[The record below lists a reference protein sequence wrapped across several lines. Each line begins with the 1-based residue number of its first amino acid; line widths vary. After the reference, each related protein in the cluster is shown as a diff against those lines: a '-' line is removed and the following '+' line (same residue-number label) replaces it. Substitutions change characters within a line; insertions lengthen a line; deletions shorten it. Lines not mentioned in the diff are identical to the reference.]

1 MSDEPIDDSD
11 STLPRRT
18 FMKAAGATAGAAALG
33 VGAGSA
39 AAAVD
44 GLDSRL
50 LNWRRVEA
58 KKAWDRGY
66 RGRPDRTLA
75 ITDSG
80 LSARHP
86 DLGPW
91 NGVVAS
97 TDDDGNLV
105 LADVDDQNVD
115 YPDPDAAVTVTELA
129 TLEGSGSV
137 GPGAADAGQ
146 VSRDVIVTFTP
157 ATRADQEAAEEDQDL
172 EPTQLEGTLTWT
184 PQRQDNELFLEKKVD
199 GDWEVVRSGT
209 DFNPL
214 SGAGE
219 RIVANGIEAGAMY
232 RWVIETYVNASA
244 SYEFTGAVNNRQG
257 VQQPDIE
264 FGSTG
269 SVDPFEEIDYEPG
282 QEAVDPAAP
291 KTVGWYNEAK
301 RYTEARRPRD
311 GDGHGSHCAGIMS
324 GTGQASVI
332 DYRNTTYEEPRTV
345 VLPTEFLEYDVE
357 VAADATVF
365 ASAIGD
371 NVRVEVIYDDEVV
384 HSTGVR
390 TDSII
395 ADEPAVHGSGTATYT
410 IRVRPYETDAATG
423 EVAERAQEG
432 NPTAGRL
439 TEIAYGS
446 YVAPGDIDGSPPA
459 GARRPGGNQSV
470 HPGIAPN
477 FSLVGLEGLA
487 EPTLDLGEFAGA
499 FADVFNVR
507 AVNMSWGYIF
517 GLPIGATGGA
527 LSDIPSA
534 IRKIAEG
541 GMLSVAAAGNAMTPA
556 NGNGAPAGMDEAIS
570 VAATDP
576 FDGLTP
582 YSAGGLGTAD
592 EDENDVDRKPDV
604 TAPGGDI
611 NDYAALLA
619 TALADGSVPVDVGYP
634 IPGNYELARA
644 VQTGDENTAYEA
656 ADPPRDYTG
665 KGGTSMASPY
675 TCGTVGLVAQAM
687 EEDAPDSIALPAP
700 GDTEFDDVM
709 RLKQVVLATASE
721 TVFTAAPYHAAKS
734 PPSAPQYTHGERD
747 PYEGFGRVN
756 PDAAVDAVSRNLL
769 GANPQLG
776 DETYEVGL
784 GGTVGTNLPVD
795 SRAVAGYVDVPGGS
809 LDVSVDFTSYAGGN
823 AGQATGSPHLDL
835 FVYDAANPDEN
846 GEPSVVASARGTDGT
861 ASVSVDV
868 DRGSREDPNE
878 RTFYVVAKIVN
889 IPGAVNGYDVQAN
902 FEMSVNFDPA
912 DAFPPKEIDLDVSG
926 SRDDD
931 ASVFTAGQT
940 NRVEITVDDFN
951 EELTDAVRVTD
962 QVPDGWS
969 VDENFGD
976 VDSFDENSGVVTF
989 EGTASADDV
998 SGDGSKTFAY
1008 FAEAPEEG
1016 ADDTGTYTFGPA
1028 EATAVNPETFDDPNR
1043 TQGSTSEEFG
1053 GTDTNTVVGASTNA

>member
-1 MSDEPIDDSD
+1 
-11 STLPRRT
+11 
-18 FMKAAGATAGAAALG
+18 MKATGAVAGATALGLGAT
-33 VGAGSA
+33 GSA
-39 AAAVD
+39 AAEVD
-44 GLDSRL
+44 ELDPRL
-50 LNWRRVEA
+50 LNWRQVEA
-58 KKAWDRGY
+58 RKVWDRGY

-97 TDDDGNLV
+97 TDDEGNLV
-105 LADVDDQNVD
+105 LADVDDQDVD
-115 YPDPDAAVTVTELA
+115 YPDPDAEVTITELA

-157 ATRADQEAAEEDQDL
+157 ATVADEQSPDTDL

-184 PQRQDNELFLEKKVD
+184 PQRQDNELFLEKKVN

-209 DFNPL
+209 DFNPQ

-219 RIVANGIEAGAMY
+219 RIVANGIEPGATY

-244 SYEFTGAVNNRQG
+244 NYEFVGAVNNRQG

-269 SVDPFEEIDYEPG
+269 NVDPFEEVDYEPG

-291 KTVGWYNEAK
+291 KTVGWYNKAK
-301 RYTEARRPRD
+301 RYTEAQRPRD

-345 VLPTEFLEYDVE
+345 VLPTEFVEYDVD
-357 VAADATVF
+357 VAADAAVF

-371 NVRVEVIYDDEVV
+371 NVRLEVVYDGEVV

-395 ADEPAVHGSGTATYT
+395 ADEPAVHDSGTATYT

-459 GARRPGGNQSV
+459 GARQPDGNQSV
-470 HPGIAPN
+470 HPGLAPN
-477 FSLVGLEGLA
+477 FSLVGLEGLS
-487 EPTLDLGEFAGA
+487 EPTLDLSGFADT

-507 AVNMSWGYIF
+507 AVNMSWGYLF
-517 GLPIGATGGA
+517 GLPLGAAGGA

-534 IRKIAEG
+534 IRKITEG
-541 GMLSVAAAGNAMTPA
+541 GILPVAAAGNAMTPA

-582 YSAGGLGTAD
+582 YSAGGLGTVD
-592 EDENDVDRKPDV
+592 EDDSDVDRKPDV

-611 NDYAALLA
+611 NDYAVLLA
-619 TALADGSVPVDVGYP
+619 TALADGNVPVDVGYP

-644 VQTGDENTAYEA
+644 VQTGDEDTAYEA
-656 ADPPRDYTG
+656 DDPPRDYTG

-675 TCGTVGLVAQAM
+675 VCGTTGLVAQAM
-687 EEDAPDSIALPAP
+687 EEDAPDDIALPEP
-700 GDTEFDDVM
+700 GETTFDDVM
-709 RLKQVVLATASE
+709 RLKQAVLATANE

-734 PPSAPQYTHGERD
+734 PPSVPTYNHGERD

-769 GANPQLG
+769 GEDPELG
-776 DETYEVGL
+776 EPTYEVSSRES
-784 GGTVGTNLPVD
+784 VGTNIPVD
-795 SRAVAGYVDVPGGS
+795 SRAVAGYVDVPGGD
-809 LDVSVDFTSYAGGN
+809 LEVSIDFTGYGGAN
-823 AGQATGSPHLDL
+823 SGLAQERPHIDL
-835 FVYDAANPDEN
+835 FVYDAGNPDEN
-846 GEPSVVASARGTDGT
+846 GEPSIVASTQARQGSG
-861 ASVSVDV
+861 SVSVSV
-868 DRGSREDPNE
+868 DRGSRDELNRD
-878 RTFYVVAKIVN
+878 TYYVVAKIVN
-889 IPGAVNGYDVQAN
+889 IPGVVNGYDVQAN
-902 FEMSVNFDPA
+902 FDLDLSFDPA
-912 DAFPPKEIDLDVSG
+912 EPFGPIGIDLDVSG
-926 SRDDD
+926 SRSDDG
-931 ASVFTAGQT
+931 SVFTAGQT
-940 NRVEITVDDFN
+940 NTVEVTVESFN
-951 EELTDAVRVTD
+951 DELTDEVRLLD
-962 QVPDGWS
+962 SCPWE
-969 VDENFGD
+969 VDETFGD
-976 VDSFDENSGVVTF
+976 VQSVDGNTVDLGTVSTEELDDGPVTR
-989 EGTASADDV
+989 S
-998 SGDGSKTFAY
+998 Y
-1008 FAEAPEEG
+1008 FAEAPENLNQ
-1016 ADDTGTYTFGPA
+1016 TGRYVFGPA
-1028 EATAVNPETFDDPNR
+1028 EAEAVDPEDFSDDPDR
-1043 TQGSTSEEFG
+1043 EQGSTDEEFG
-1053 GTDTNTVVGASTNA
+1053 GTDANTVVGVSTNT